1 MKPVVR
7 LIRKRP
13 RKRFRPRVCKR
24 QRLAIPGSDGQ
35 ARRGMYMDNLP
46 PIFVALTGL
55 AVLLQAGVLIAMYVT
70 MRKTSARVESVVSEV
85 KTRVLPTV
93 EQAQAM
99 LADLRPKL
107 QVIAENLED
116 STTTVR
122 GQVERVDATV
132 NDVVDRARLQ
142 IIRADEL
149 LSRTLDRVE
158 QTSEMGHKTVVS
170 PVPQVSGLMRGISVV
185 IDALFDGRA
194 HTHCRREPRCP

>member
-1 MKPVVR
+1 
-7 LIRKRP
+7 
-13 RKRFRPRVCKR
+13 
-24 QRLAIPGSDGQ
+24 
-35 ARRGMYMDNLP
+35 MDNLT

-158 QTSEMGHKTVVS
+158 QTSEMVHKTVIS
-170 PVPQVSGLMRGISVV
+170 PVRQVSGLMRGISVG
-185 IDALFDGRA
+185 IEALFGGRA
-194 HTHCRREPRCP
+194 HTNGRREPRSPVPQDEMFI